1 MAIRMID
8 LLMSAGYE
16 LRYQPTQKRVRAM
29 LDGTIVADTKNAVLV
44 WEPRRVVASY
54 AVPIADVSGVLAET
68 TPGSVEERPV
78 LLEAGGPPILDPGT
92 PFGLH
97 TAPGTT
103 MTLSVDG
110 SSGQAFV
117 PTELDS
123 MVILD
128 FDSFDWLEEEEPI
141 YGHPRDPFSRIDLRQ
156 SSTSIRVELDG
167 VVIAD
172 STRPLILFEYVL
184 PARYYIPR
192 ADVVAP
198 LERSTSETVCAYKGH
213 ATHWSLASAGKSGV
227 DIAWSYE
234 VPPPELVQIAGL
246 VCFYQERVDFV
257 IDGVAQQRPVTPWS

>member
-29 LDGTIVADTKNAVLV
+29 LGGTTVVDTKNAALV

-54 AVPIADVSGVLAET
+54 AVPIADVTGVLAEA
-68 TPGSVEERPV
+68 PRDSVEERAV
-78 LLEAGGPPILDPGT
+78 SLEAGGPPVLDPRT

-97 TAPGTT
+97 TAAGTT
-103 MTLSVDG
+103 MTLSTDG
-110 SSGQAFV
+110 VSGQAFR

-128 FDSFDWLEEEEPI
+128 FDGFDWMEEEEAI

-156 SSTSIRVELDG
+156 SSTHIKVELDG
-167 VVIAD
+167 VLIAD

-184 PARYYIPR
+184 PSRYYIPR

-198 LERSTSETVCAYKGH
+198 LERSNTETVCAYKGH
-213 ATHWSLASAGKSGV
+213 ATHWSLASAGTAGV
-227 DIAWSYE
+227 DIGWSYE

-257 IDGVAQQRPVTPWS
+257 IDGDAQRRPVTPWS

>member
-1 MAIRMID
+1 MRA
-8 LLMSAGYE
+8 LLG
-16 LRYQPTQKRVRAM
+16 
-29 LDGTIVADTKNAVLV
+29 GTVVADTKNAALV

-54 AVPIADVSGVLAET
+54 AVPIADVSGALAET
-68 TPGSVEERPV
+68 PPDSVEERAV
-78 LLEAGGPPILDPGT
+78 SLEAGGPPILDPRT
-92 PFGLH
+92 AFGFH

-103 MTLSVDG
+103 MTLSTDS

-128 FDSFDWLEEEEPI
+128 FDGFDWLEEDEPI

-156 SSTSIRVELDG
+156 SSTHIKVELDG
-167 VVIAD
+167 VLIAD
-172 STRPLILFEYVL
+172 SARPLVLFEYVL
-184 PARYYIPR
+184 PARLYIPR
-192 ADVVAP
+192 VDVVAP
-198 LERSTSETVCAYKGH
+198 LERSDSETVCAYKGS
-213 ATHWSLASAGKSGV
+213 ATHWSLASAGSAGV

-246 VCFYQERVDFV
+246 VCFYQERVDLV